1 MSPILAA
8 YGEGLASHFQAD
20 ASAHLVTSALRK
32 SKLAVTRVRRDTPG
46 HGFTSPL
53 PTEAAFSVL
62 LQLRDSPKRE
72 LFLGGRSV
80 HRGGYAAR
88 TISIVDL
95 EEEPTARLD
104 SPFDVMHFYVSR
116 DALDDIADEHGAPRI
131 GRLAC
136 ERGMFD
142 ETSWHLGLALLPAL
156 SHPWEVS
163 EMYADHL
170 LLATHVYFAAA
181 FGGMRV
187 LEHARRGTLAAWQ
200 VRRATEF
207 MTAHL
212 GDDMPL
218 SGPAAACGL
227 SASHFARA
235 FKSSVG
241 LPPHRWVLVQRVLRA
256 KALLRESDRG
266 LSDIACA
273 CGFADQSHFTR
284 VFTRIVGLSPG
295 AWRRQ
300 AR

>member
-1 MSPILAA
+1 MPAIMAA
-8 YGEGLASHFQAD
+8 YGDGLASHFQVD

-46 HGFTSPL
+46 HGMTSPL
-53 PTEAAFSVL
+53 PPEPAYSVL

-116 DALDDIADEHGAPRI
+116 AALDEIADEHGARRVE
-131 GRLAC
+131 RLAC

-142 ETSWHLGLALLPAL
+142 RTAWHLGMALLPAL
-156 SHPWEVS
+156 SQPWEVGA
-163 EMYADHL
+163 MYADHL
-170 LLATHVYFAAA
+170 LLATHAYFAAA
-181 FGGMRV
+181 FGGMR
-187 LEHARRGTLAAWQ
+187 LPEHARRGTLAAWQ

-207 MTAHL
+207 MLEHL
-212 GDDMPL
+212 GDDLPL
-218 SGPAAACGL
+218 SAPAAACRL
-227 SASHFARA
+227 SANHFARA
-235 FKSSVG
+235 FKSSMG
-241 LPPHRWVLVQRVLRA
+241 LPPHRWMLAQRVSRA
-256 KALLRESDRG
+256 KALLRNFDLG

-284 VFTRIVGLSPG
+284 VFTRIAGLSPG